1 MSHTVSFIGTRLT
14 MLRTRHRQEAGREID
29 VFPAELELLGL
40 PQAGVDGD
48 GGHRPLFFADGV
60 AECSL
65 LVVGEEPDPL
75 VVLLEELDGLDGVHV
90 RLAVADGDSAHP
102 AARRACGGAS
112 LYPSRVHPSRSLHR
126 DEAVAES
133 RRARN
138 PRESETDLEFPPA
151 RPRRGPLLHRV
162 R

>member
-1 MSHTVSFIGTRLT
+1 

-65 LVVGEEPDPL
+65 LVVGEEPDRWLFSLKSLTALTGFTSALPSPMATVRTKRL
-75 VVLLEELDGLDGVHV
+75 DVRVVV
-90 RLAVADGDSAHP
+90 R
-102 AARRACGGAS
+102 RCTRCACT
-112 LYPSRVHPSRSLHR
+112 
-126 DEAVAES
+126 
-133 RRARN
+133 RRARFIA
-138 PRESETDLEFPPA
+138 PKQ
-151 RPRRGPLLHRV
+151 
-162 R
+162 